1 MGSPL
6 QSTGTN
12 DTYRR
17 RRVAVLALLLA
28 AVAIVAVIAV
38 SALGGDDDG
47 GENVASSAQ
56 AQEEKPKPKP
66 KPKPP
71 TLPNGG
77 RRIFPDY
84 RVVGFYG
91 NPAADELGILGIGPP
106 SKVGA
111 KLKRQA
117 KPYARET
124 RPVLPAFE
132 LISTIANADPGEDGL
147 YRSRMPDKLIRRY
160 LKAARKAKALLLL
173 DIQPGRADFFTET
186 TRLRK
191 WLKQPDVGL
200 ALDPEWRMQAD
211 EVPGTVIGSVRAREV
226 NATTAWLDKL
236 VKDKNLPQ
244 KLVVIHQFTLDMID
258 DRSKLKAREGLA
270 ITLNADGFGTQAAK
284 LEKYKSFTRGPKR
297 LKHGYKLFYKE
308 DTDLMTP
315 REVMRMKPRPDFIV
329 YE

>member
-1 MGSPL
+1 VHSSRADDGA
-6 QSTGTN
+6 
-12 DTYRR
+12 RR
-17 RRVAVLALLLA
+17 RRGLAVGLLLVAAAVAAVLALTA
-28 AVAIVAVIAV
+28 F
-38 SALGGDDDG
+38 GDDD
-47 GENVASSAQ
+47 EARTASAQ
-56 AQEEKPKPKP
+56 TEGEKPTPTP
-66 KPKPP
+66 TPPP

-106 SKVGA
+106 SKVAA
-111 KLKRQA
+111 KLRRQA
-117 KPYARET
+117 RPYARKT

-132 LISTIANADPGEDGL
+132 LISTIANADPGDDGM
-147 YRSRMPDKLIRRY
+147 YRSRMPDRLIRRY
-160 LKAARKAKALLLL
+160 LKAARKAKAILVL

-200 ALDPEWRMQAD
+200 ALDPEWRMQAN

-226 NATTAWLDKL
+226 NATTAWLDQL
-236 VKDKNLPQ
+236 VTKFNLPQ

-258 DRSKLKAREGLA
+258 DRSKLKPRKGLA
-270 ITLNADGFGTQAAK
+270 ITLNADGFGTHAAK
-284 LEKYKSFTRGPKR
+284 LDKYRTFTRGPKR
-297 LKHGYKLFYKE
+297 LHHGYKLFYKE

-315 REVMRMKPRPDFIV
+315 QEVMRMRPRPDFIV

>member
-6 QSTGTN
+6 HPAGTN
-12 DTYRR
+12 DATGR
-17 RRVAVLALLLA
+17 RRVAAVALLLA
-28 AVAIVAVIAV
+28 AVAVVAVIAV
-38 SALGGDDDG
+38 SALGDDKDGDRNSAG
-47 GENVASSAQ
+47 GAQ
-56 AQEEKPKPKP
+56 AQEKKPKP

-71 TLPNGG
+71 TLPTGG
-77 RRIFPDY
+77 RTIFPDY
-84 RVVGFYG
+84 RVIGFYG
-91 NPAADELGILGIGPP
+91 NPAADELGILGIGPV
-106 SKVGA
+106 STVAA

-117 KPYARET
+117 KPYARKT

-132 LISTIANADPGEDGL
+132 LISTIANADPGDDGL
-147 YRSRMPDKLIRRY
+147 YRSHMPDKLIRRY
-160 LKAARKAKALLLL
+160 LKAARKAKALLVL

-200 ALDPEWRMQAD
+200 ALDPEWRMQAN

-236 VKDKNLPQ
+236 VRDKNLPQ

-258 DRSKLKAREGLA
+258 DRSKLKARKGLA

-284 LEKYKSFTRGPKR
+284 LDKYRSFTRGPKR

-315 REVMRMKPRPDFIV
+315 KEVMRMKPRPDFVV